1 MLSGAVPKN
10 AKYQSGALPV
20 GIDSRRR
27 TIRLL
32 PQNGSGP
39 YSFHGSNVV
48 RIDIPPSVGFLD
60 TQNSYLKFQVR
71 IKGLGSTN
79 DVPIATTVGFAMD
92 KNCMSWCRRF
102 ELISNNGSV
111 LESIDDYNLL
121 VNLLH
126 TATSPNDYKETTGKL
141 LDNQGDFTERC
152 ANMAYTNGR
161 GYVSGIDASGIL
173 GGNSK
178 YFPCQFIQGSITME
192 FQLASIEECFKCFQ
206 DRGKGQFDYEIN
218 NIEYVAEAINFGM
231 DFNQAFEQELRTRG
245 VDLHFSSYRSHHHTL
260 TGTAP
265 KVIQISQNSKSVKGV
280 YTVIRDKEKYRSSH
294 YDSLSTYKSGNLKEF
309 FYDLGGKLY
318 PEFPMKASG
327 ADNGGPAQSYANALN
342 SWNHFRDHS
351 CGSEITRDTY
361 NGAND
366 ADITSKIGDN
376 NHTGS
381 YAANV
386 TRRLYGRLFC
396 GDTHSEEI
404 YGAGLV
410 NSSDATRGKIVSGL
424 FLVPHDFRDVSSL
437 KIGDRVKVGIGG
449 KDWSANS
456 GGSENSFGAKK
467 TADIHESASTAAQ
480 MHDVSTQDEKN
491 ISKNVNYVNEHKTY
505 LYVTGIGPHYIAR
518 QSADTDATSAKA
530 GSAPLGIDWR
540 YLPCVVHLSA
550 GVNPNSGNRSLDRW
564 LFNPAEPSNLE
575 TFGEKRGNDLLGTYN
590 TGTDTQPLATVT
602 QIYAANKG
610 QVGYLDVVPD
620 DSRFYIS
627 QSFETHES
635 HEELISGSDL
645 TNTVPLH
652 LNLKFDKQG
661 SGSHSDAAQDG
672 DIVTSFINF
681 DAALR
686 IDPTGDITSSM

>member
-1 MLSGAVPKN
+1 MLSGAIPKN
-10 AKYQSGALPV
+10 AKYTSGALPV

-39 YSFHGSNVV
+39 YSFHGSNVI

-71 IKGLGSTN
+71 IKGLSTT
-79 DVPIATTVGFAMD
+79 DAVPITTTVGFCMD

-141 LDNQGDFTERC
+141 LDNQGDFAERC

-178 YFPCQFIQGSITME
+178 YFPCQFVQGSITME
-192 FQLASIEECFKCFQ
+192 FQLASIEECFKALQ
-206 DRGKGQFDYEIN
+206 NRGTGQYDYEIN
-218 NIEYVAEAINFGM
+218 NVEYVAEAINFGM

-245 VDLHFSSYRSHHHTL
+245 VDLHFASYRSHHHTL
-260 TGTAP
+260 NGTGP

-280 YTVIRDKEKYRSSH
+280 YTIMRDKERYRSPA
-294 YDSLSTYKSGNLKEF
+294 YDSLSTYKSGAIKEY

-327 ADNGGPAQSYANALN
+327 ADNGGPAQSYANCLN

-351 CGSEITRDTY
+351 CGSEITRHTY
-361 NGAND
+361 NGANN
-366 ADITSKIGDN
+366 AQMYTKVGN
-376 NHTGS
+376 NTLDKK
-381 YAANV
+381 YQANV
-386 TRRLYGRLFC
+386 TKRLYGRIFC
-396 GDTHSEEI
+396 GNAHSEEI
-404 YGAGLV
+404 WKPSAV
-410 NSSDATRGKIVSGL
+410 NGDSSSTPVVSGL
-424 FLVPHDFRDVSSL
+424 FLVPHDFRDVNSL
-437 KIGDRVKVGIGG
+437 KIGDRVKVGVGG
-449 KDWSANS
+449 TAWTANDPGAENTMTARDVKLHKFASDVAKRHTS
-456 GGSENSFGAKK
+456 GAQNQNDVSKNSNY
-467 TADIHESASTAAQ
+467 INEHES
-480 MHDVSTQDEKN
+480 
-491 ISKNVNYVNEHKTY
+491 Y

-518 QSADTDATSAKA
+518 QNSDTGVDSSKA
-530 GSAPLGIDWR
+530 GSGVLGIDWR
-540 YLPCVVHLSA
+540 YIPCVVHLAA
-550 GVNPNSGNRSLDRW
+550 GQHYNVTNRNLDRW
-564 LFNPAEPSNLE
+564 LFRPIEINNID
-575 TFGEKRGNDLLGTYN
+575 TFAQGENNQLLATKTTNEQALITVDDIYTAN
-590 TGTDTQPLATVT
+590 TG
-602 QIYAANKG
+602 
-610 QVGYLDVVPD
+610 QVAYLDVVPD
-620 DSRFYIS
+620 DSRFYLS

-652 LNLKFDKQG
+652 LNLKFEAVEG
-661 SGSHSDAAQDG
+661 AGHSDAAQDG
-672 DIVTSFINF
+672 DIVTSFIHF